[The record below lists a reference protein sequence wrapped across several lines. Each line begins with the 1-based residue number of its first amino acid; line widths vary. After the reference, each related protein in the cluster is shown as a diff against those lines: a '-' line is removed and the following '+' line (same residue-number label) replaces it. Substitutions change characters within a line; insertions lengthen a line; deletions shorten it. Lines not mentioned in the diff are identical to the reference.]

1 MSPKPPVL
9 RFPTKK
15 RKEDL
20 QINLT
25 PLIDVVFLLLI
36 FFMVSTSFKKETKIT
51 VNLPEATGEPS
62 EAVPASLDISV
73 TKAGEIYINGQGL
86 LNRQIDTIKDAI
98 QSSSQDS
105 SIPVVISSD
114 EDAPVQ
120 AVIKVMDAAGQL
132 GFSNIQIATQQ
143 PSDNN

>member
-1 MSPKPPVL
+1 MWL
-9 RFPTKK
+9 KK

-51 VNLPEATGEPS
+51 VNLPEASGEAAEVLPS
-62 EAVPASLDISV
+62 SVDVSV
-73 TKAGEIYINGQGL
+73 TKMGEVFINGQSL
-86 LNRQIDTIKDAI
+86 INRKITTIKDAI
-98 QSSSQDS
+98 LAVSQDPTV
-105 SIPVVISSD
+105 PVVISAD

-120 AVIKVMDAAGQL
+120 AVIKIMDAAGQL
-132 GFSNIQIATQQ
+132 GFNNIQIATQQ
-143 PSDNN
+143 PNEDSQ